1 MNHEAFVS
9 VLMTAYNRQN
19 FIAEAIES
27 VLASTYKNFELI
39 IVDDC
44 SKDST
49 VAIAKGYEKSDSRVK
64 VYVNEINLTDYV
76 NRNKAASYAVGK
88 YLKYVDSDDVLYPHG
103 LEVMVRGM
111 ERFPEAALGMIYGL
125 PTNEPSP
132 ILYSSYE
139 AWYSYFFKNIWLQ
152 VGPSGCIYKRD
163 AFEMVGGFS
172 GKPYVGDFELNMKLS
187 ALYPVVRLQTDL
199 FFYRVHDNRQSVE
212 QGKSNKINY
221 LNHQVNLEA
230 LKSPHCPL
238 SPEEKNIA
246 FRIQNKLQSR
256 RALQI
261 LLKNR
266 RPDYFKEMVLNSSMG
281 WRNFLRG
288 LLSVK

>member
-1 MNHEAFVS
+1 MNQEPFVS
-9 VLMTAYNRQN
+9 VLMTSYNRQD
-19 FIAEAIES
+19 FIGEAIES

-44 SKDST
+44 SKDKT
-49 VAIAKGYEKSDSRVK
+49 VAIARGYENIDQRIK
-64 VYVNEINLTDYV
+64 VYMNERNLTDYV

-88 YLKYVDSDDVLYPHG
+88 YIKYVDSDDVLYPHG

-111 ERFPEAALGMIYGL
+111 ERFPEAAVGMIYGL

-132 ILYSSYE
+132 VLYSSYE
-139 AWYSYFFKNIWLQ
+139 AWHSYFFKNIWLQ
-152 VGPSGCIYKRD
+152 VGPSGCIYRRN
-163 AFEMVGGFS
+163 AFEKVGGFS

-221 LNHQVNLEA
+221 LNHLVNIEA
-230 LKSPHCPL
+230 LESPNCPL
-238 SPEEKNIA
+238 SMEEKNKA

-256 RALQI
+256 RAVLS

-266 RPDYFKEMVLNSSMG
+266 RLDYFKEMVLSSGMG
-281 WRNFLRG
+281 WKHFFKG
-288 LLSVK
+288 LLSIK